1 MENFH
6 LHELINAVKGEFL
19 LGDPHLNVDR
29 VSIDTRSIHKG
40 NVYFALIGKNFDG
53 HTFLKEAIDKGASI
67 LVISSHNV
75 ELGNPFPVMPAIIR
89 VPDTTTAL
97 GDMAAAYRRKFK
109 IPVVA
114 VTGTNGKTT
123 TKQMLASI
131 LEHRA
136 PVLATEGNFNN
147 QIGLPLTLANL
158 SEKHSYAVVE
168 MGTSY
173 HGEIKRLCE
182 IARPSVG
189 IITNIGVAHLNNFV
203 NQEGVY
209 LEKKTLL
216 ESLPSDGCAVLNID
230 DHYLAQLQDTLP
242 CETITFGLTGKAQ
255 ISARDLKLWPDY
267 PQFDLVINQQSIHI
281 KMPVYGHFNV
291 YNAMGAAAAAFKLGM
306 TIEEIRAGIESFKP
320 AAMRMEVKELLA
332 SNITV
337 INDAYNANPSSMRE
351 ALSSLFQSFTDRE
364 IVMVLGD
371 MLELGV
377 SADEEHRQLG
387 EFLKTQPGGTILFY
401 GPLMHKA
408 FEACDNPDARH
419 FTDMHKMMAEL
430 ERSLKPGMVV
440 FFKGSRGMKL
450 ETAAHKVMSREGK

>member
-19 LGDPHLNVDR
+19 LGDPHLSVDR
-29 VSIDTRSIHKG
+29 ISTDTRTIHKG
-40 NVYFALIGKNFDG
+40 NTYFALSGKNFDG
-53 HTFLKEAIDKGASI
+53 HLFLKEAIDKGASI
-67 LVISSHNV
+67 LVISKHDV

-89 VPDTTTAL
+89 VADTTRAL
-97 GDMAAAYRRKFK
+97 GDMAAAYRKKFS
-109 IPVVA
+109 IPLVA
-114 VTGTNGKTT
+114 ITGTNGKTT

-131 LEHRA
+131 LEQRA
-136 PVLATEGNFNN
+136 VVLATEGNFNN
-147 QIGLPLTLANL
+147 QIGLPLTLLNL
-158 SEKHSYAVVE
+158 SEKHSYAVIE

-216 ESLPSDGCAVLNID
+216 ENLPTDGCAVLNID
-230 DHYLAQLQDTLP
+230 DHYLAKLQDTLP
-242 CETITFGLTGKAQ
+242 CKTVTFGLTGKAQ
-255 ISARDLKLWPDY
+255 VSVRGLKLWPDY
-267 PQFDLVINQQSIHI
+267 PQFDLVINQQSVHI
-281 KMPVYGHFNV
+281 KLPVYGHFNV
-291 YNAMGAAAAAFKLGM
+291 YNAMAAAAAAFSLGM
-306 TIEEIRAGIESFKP
+306 TIEEIQTGLQAFKP

-332 SNITV
+332 NNITV

-351 ALSSLFQSFTDRE
+351 AISSLYQSFTDRE
-364 IVMVLGD
+364 ILLVLGD

-377 SADEEHRQLG
+377 STEEEHKQLG
-387 EFLKTQPGGTILFY
+387 EFLKTQPNGKVLFY
-401 GPLMHKA
+401 GPLMLKA
-408 FEACDNPDARH
+408 FEAADNADSKH
-419 FTDMHKMMAEL
+419 FTDMHKLLAEL
-430 ERSLKPGMVV
+430 ERSLAPGMVV

-450 ETAAHKVMSREGK
+450 ETAAHKVMSRER